1 MRHLSTAVLVF
12 LLLTLSSAL
21 VAQQPVAPGA
31 SSEQA
36 GPQQAADKPGAIRG
50 RVIAADT
57 GAGLRRARVTLRGS
71 ETRPGSNPQAS
82 QTNENGDYE
91 LKDVKPGRYTL
102 MVMRNGYVP
111 QNYGQKSTDLMSAM
125 MSPTQGTQLTVRA
138 GETLSQVNFQMIR
151 GGAVEG
157 QITDQN
163 NEPLSRVMVQLSRYR
178 TMQGKRTLM
187 PASMGQTDD
196 RGHFRLFEIPP
207 GSYYLSASYASFGFP
222 DGGGAFPPTYY
233 PGALSPQEASKIQIA
248 PAAEITGINMAL
260 TEAASFTIS
269 GKVMRSDGKP
279 ATGARLM
286 SMRHPPEGF
295 GMMFGGSGVDTDG
308 SFKLSNMLPGKYRLT
323 SSTTRD
329 GKQESGSVIVE
340 IGGEDLQNVFVV
352 LGNGAEVSGKI
363 VVEGQSAQPIE
374 PRQIRVTLVPDAG
387 PMMGGFFGGGPQET
401 KDDLTF
407 TQNVAEGSMRFNV
420 NLPTGNFYLKSIRME
435 GRDVTDQ
442 AVEFKNNDR
451 YHGVEVVISSQGG
464 QLSGVVRKEEGG
476 EVLRGATVVLFAA
489 DPEHQSKSRFT
500 KTVQT
505 DQQGSFVAKGIV
517 PGEYVVCALLNH
529 EAGAETDVSY
539 LKEIE
544 KLGKRV
550 ELSAGGTKTED
561 LVAATSPAS
570 E

>member
-1 MRHLSTAVLVF
+1 MHRCSILAPVI
-12 LLLTLSSAL
+12 LLLAFIQNSI
-21 VAQQPVAPGA
+21 AQVVPPGEQGA
-31 SSEQA
+31 S
-36 GPQQAADKPGAIRG
+36 PQAADKPGAIKG
-50 RVIAADT
+50 RVVAADT
-57 GAGLRRARVTLRGS
+57 GAGLRRARVMLRGS
-71 ETRPGSNPQAS
+71 DSRPGTNPQTS
-82 QTNENGDYE
+82 QTNENGEYE
-91 LKDVKPGRYTL
+91 IKDVKPGRYTL
-102 MVMRNGYVP
+102 MVMRNGYVS
-111 QNYGQKSTDLMSAM
+111 QTYGQKSTDMMSAM
-125 MSPTQGTQLTVRA
+125 MSPMQGTQLTVRA
-138 GETLSQVNFQMIR
+138 GETLGQVNFQLIR

-157 QITDQN
+157 QITDQS

-178 TMQGKRTLM
+178 TMQGKRSLM
-187 PASMGQTDD
+187 PVSMGQTDD
-196 RGHFRLFEIPP
+196 RGHFRLFEIAP

-233 PGALSPQEASKIQIA
+233 PGALSPQEASKLQVA

-260 TEAASFTIS
+260 TEAASFTIT
-269 GKVMRSDGKP
+269 GKVMRGDGKP

-295 GMMFGGSGVDTDG
+295 AMMFGGSGVDADG
-308 SFKLSNMLPGKYRLT
+308 TFKLTNMLPGKYRLT
-323 SSTTRD
+323 TSTTRD

-340 IGGEDLQNVFVV
+340 VGNEDLQNVFIV

-363 VVEGQSAQPIE
+363 VVEGQSTQPIE

-442 AVEFKNNDR
+442 AVDFKNNDR
-451 YHGVEVVISSQGG
+451 YHGVEVVISSLGG

-476 EVLRGATVVLFAA
+476 EVLRGATVVVFTS
-489 DPEHQSKSRFT
+489 DPERQSKSRFV

-505 DQQGSFVAKGIV
+505 DQQGSFDAKGLV
-517 PGEYVVCALLNH
+517 PGEYVVCALLTH

-550 ELSAGGTKTED
+550 ELAAGTAKTENLVASAGPSTE
-561 LVAATSPAS
+561 
-570 E
+570 

>member
-1 MRHLSTAVLVF
+1 MHRCSILAPVI
-12 LLLTLSSAL
+12 LLLAFIQNSI
-21 VAQQPVAPGA
+21 AQVVPPGEQGA
-31 SSEQA
+31 S
-36 GPQQAADKPGAIRG
+36 PQAADKPGAIKG
-50 RVIAADT
+50 RVVAADT
-57 GAGLRRARVTLRGS
+57 GAGLRRARVMLRGS
-71 ETRPGSNPQAS
+71 ESRPGTNPQTS
-82 QTNENGDYE
+82 QTNENGEYE
-91 LKDVKPGRYTL
+91 IKDVKPGRYTL
-102 MVMRNGYVP
+102 MVMRNGYVS
-111 QNYGQKSTDLMSAM
+111 QTYGQKSTDMMSAM
-125 MSPTQGTQLTVRA
+125 MSPMQGTQLTVRA
-138 GETLSQVNFQMIR
+138 GETLSQVNFQLIR

-157 QITDQN
+157 QITDQS

-178 TMQGKRTLM
+178 TMQGKRSLM
-187 PASMGQTDD
+187 PVSMGQTDD
-196 RGHFRLFEIPP
+196 RGHFRLFEIAP

-233 PGALSPQEASKIQIA
+233 PGALSPQEASKLQVA

-260 TEAASFTIS
+260 TEAASFTIT
-269 GKVMRSDGKP
+269 GKVMRGDGKP

-295 GMMFGGSGVDTDG
+295 AMMFGGSGVDADG
-308 SFKLSNMLPGKYRLT
+308 TFKLTNMLPGKYRLT
-323 SSTTRD
+323 TSTTRD

-340 IGGEDLQNVFVV
+340 VGNEDLQNVFIV

-363 VVEGQSAQPIE
+363 VVEGQSTQPIE

-442 AVEFKNNDR
+442 AVDFKNNDR

-476 EVLRGATVVLFAA
+476 EVLRGATVVVFPS
-489 DPEHQSKSRFT
+489 DPERQSKSRFV

-505 DQQGSFVAKGIV
+505 DQQGSFDAKGLV
-517 PGEYVVCALLNH
+517 PGEYVVCALLTH

-550 ELSAGGTKTED
+550 ELAAGTAKTENLVASAGPSTE
-561 LVAATSPAS
+561 
-570 E
+570 